1 MIHLMMLIRYCIVS
15 FRTSVSP
22 KLSDLVHL
30 YYTSFVSNCQ
40 ENIMTKK
47 HKSSAPVSGCGQT
60 VDKKHSH
67 RSKRRGVNAFFKQ
80 EQTFAQKIEKAV
92 KKQAGEEDFLFHLAN
107 FFKFTHTKVSV
118 TCIVTFARPRSCV
131 KRNPRFTFAS
141 ANTRS
146 IFCLRWSYR
155 SFTQGIWR
163 YPDWC

>member
-40 ENIMTKK
+40 ENIITKK
-47 HKSSAPVSGCGQT
+47 HKNSAPVSGCGQT

-80 EQTFAQKIEKAV
+80 EQTFAPKNVWRQVSE
-92 KKQAGEEDFLFHLAN
+92 
-107 FFKFTHTKVSV
+107 FFKCSDRTFIPPGIGGFTHRRSAIMAIRPFGFAAAEGVLTLRHGWSTKEAPHRLGGGVLLCA
-118 TCIVTFARPRSCV
+118 THTIRIFFA
-131 KRNPRFTFAS
+131 K
-141 ANTRS
+141 
-146 IFCLRWSYR
+146 
-155 SFTQGIWR
+155 
-163 YPDWC
+163 